1 MADRYTAL
9 LNKVTNTS
17 VVNTS
22 FEYDSAQ
29 RPPAFV
35 DEFVQ
40 LLRYRD
46 LVVLMAGN
54 ILKNRYK
61 RSMLGV
67 VWMLLNPLLQTI
79 VLAIAFGALFRSTL
93 PHYPVYLLSGLLAW
107 NFMTQTVQ
115 YAMGV
120 MAGGGGLLKRIYIPR
135 ATYVVAVVGNG
146 LVNFLISVLPLALI
160 VLALQHP
167 VGASWLF
174 LPVSILVLTV
184 FTLGLALLL
193 STASVFFTD
202 SIDIYQIV
210 IQAGFFLTPVMY
222 PPSVLPESLDSW
234 LRLNPFFSLI
244 ELFRTPIYGNAIPDA
259 GLIVGTVAL
268 ALTTLLAGWAAFTR
282 KADQLAYRL

>member
-1 MADRYTAL
+1 MI
-9 LNKVTNTS
+9 
-17 VVNTS
+17 
-22 FEYDSAQ
+22 EYDSAQ
-29 RPPAFV
+29 RPPPFV

-46 LVVLMAGN
+46 LIALMAGN

-61 RSMLGV
+61 RSLLGIF
-67 VWMLLNPLLQTI
+67 WMLLNPLLQTI
-79 VLAIAFGALFRSTL
+79 VLAVAFGALFKSTL

-107 NFMTQTVQ
+107 SFMTQTTQ

-160 VLALQHP
+160 VLVLQHP
-167 VGASWLF
+167 VSASWLF
-174 LPVSILVLTV
+174 LPVSITILAV

-202 SIDIYQIV
+202 SIDIYQIAV
-210 IQAGFFLTPVMY
+210 QAGFFLTPIMY
-222 PPSVLPESLDSW
+222 PPSVLPESLSGW
-234 LRLNPFFSLI
+234 LVLNPFFPLI
-244 ELFRTPIYGNAIPDA
+244 ELFRTPIYANAVPDA
-259 GLIVGTVAL
+259 GLIASAAAL
-268 ALTTLLAGWAAFTR
+268 ALVSLLAGWTVFTH